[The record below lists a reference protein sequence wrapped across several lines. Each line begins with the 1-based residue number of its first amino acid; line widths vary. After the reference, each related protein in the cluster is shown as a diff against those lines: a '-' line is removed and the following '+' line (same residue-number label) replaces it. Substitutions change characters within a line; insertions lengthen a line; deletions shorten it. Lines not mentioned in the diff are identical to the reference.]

1 MFIRG
6 EAVMGIDAFINE
18 HFAAVSEVANAIV
31 LYSPEVTFSNPTG
44 GETTVPI
51 PLIAVWL
58 GAAAIFF
65 TVYLKFLNVRHFK
78 HAFDCLTHKYDEPD
92 AKGQIS
98 NFDSL
103 AACLSATIG
112 LGNIAGVAVAVTLGG
127 PGAAFWMGVMGIF
140 GMGSKF
146 AEVTLGLKY
155 REFPDSERPDEVC
168 GGPMYYLREAFAKRG
183 MKKLGVVM
191 GAFFALCCIG
201 GAIGGGNMFQA
212 NQVYSQFLYIS
223 GGESGFLH
231 ERGWIFGI
239 VLAVLTGLV
248 TLGGVK
254 SIAAVTAKLTP
265 SMAVLYIIAGL
276 AVLAV
281 NYQNIIPG
289 IGTIFSSAWSLEAG
303 WGGFIGAII
312 VGVKRA
318 TFANEAGLGSAAI
331 IQASAKTDF
340 PVRQGMVGGLG
351 PFLDTFFVCMVTA
364 LVIVVSGVYQNGQ
377 GVEGIALT
385 SQAFE
390 TVFPAFKYVLTLVV
404 FLFAYSTLIVYS
416 YYGEKALG
424 FLIGDRKS
432 TAMAW
437 RVFFLLFVVIGSA
450 ASLDN
455 VIGFADAMFLSMAI
469 PNIIGLYLLAPELK
483 RDVKDYLTLMGLEKP
498 AKIQD

>member
-1 MFIRG
+1 
-6 EAVMGIDAFINE
+6 MGIDAFINE
-18 HFAAVSEVANAIV
+18 HFAAVSKVANDIV
-31 LYSPEVTFSNPTG
+31 FYSPEFTFANPQG
-44 GETTVPI
+44 GETVVAI

-58 GAAAIFF
+58 GVAAIFF
-65 TVYLKFLNVRHFK
+65 TVYLKFLNIRYYK
-78 HAFDCLTHKYDEPD
+78 HAIDCLTHKYDEPG

-146 AEVTLGLKY
+146 AEVTMGLKY
-155 REFPDSERPDEVC
+155 RQFPDPERPDEVA
-168 GGPMYYLREAFAKRG
+168 GGPMYYLRQAFADRG
-183 MKKLGVVM
+183 MKKLGIFM
-191 GAFFALCCIG
+191 GGFFALCCIG

-212 NQVYSQFLYIS
+212 NQVYQQVLYVTGGQTSFLY
-223 GGESGFLH
+223 EK
-231 ERGWIFGI
+231 GWLFGI
-239 VLAVLTGLV
+239 ALAVMAGLV
-248 TLGGVK
+248 TLGGVQRL
-254 SIAAVTAKLTP
+254 AAVTAKLTP
-265 SMAVLYIIAGL
+265 AMAVLYILAGC
-276 AVLAV
+276 AVLIA
-281 NYQNIIPG
+281 NYDNIIPG
-289 IGTIFSSAWSLEAG
+289 IGKIFTSAWSLEAG
-303 WGGFIGAII
+303 WGGVIGAII

-340 PVRQGMVGGLG
+340 PVRQGLVGGLG

-364 LVIVVSGVYQNGQ
+364 LVIVVSGVYENGQ
-377 GVEGIALT
+377 GQEGIALT

-390 TVFPAFKYVLTLVV
+390 TVFPAFKYVLTFVV

-424 FLIGDRKS
+424 YLVGDRKA

-437 RVFFLLFVVIGSA
+437 RVIFLLFVIVGSSV
-450 ASLDN
+450 SLGN
-455 VIGFADAMFLSMAI
+455 VIDFADAMFLSMAI
-469 PNIIGLYLLAPELK
+469 PNIVGLYLLAPELK
-483 RDVKDYLTLMGLEKP
+483 RDVKTYLAQMGLDK
-498 AKIQD
+498 ASSKA

>member
-1 MFIRG
+1 
-6 EAVMGIDAFINE
+6 MGIDAFINE
-18 HFAAVSEVANAIV
+18 HFAAISKTANAIV
-31 LYSPEVTFSNPTG
+31 FYSPEFTFANPQG
-44 GETTVPI
+44 GDTVVAI

-65 TVYLKFLNVRHFK
+65 TFYLKFLNIRHFK
-78 HAFDCLTHKYDEPD
+78 HAIDCLTHKYDEPN

-146 AEVTLGLKY
+146 AEVTMGLKY
-155 REFPDSERPDEVC
+155 RQFPDSERPDEVC

-183 MKKLGVVM
+183 MKTIGILM
-191 GAFFALCCIG
+191 GGFFALCCIG

-212 NQVYSQFLYIS
+212 NQVYQQALYVTGGDTSFLF
-223 GGESGFLH
+223 EK
-231 ERGWIFGI
+231 GWMFGI

-265 SMAVLYIIAGL
+265 AMAVLYIFAGL
-276 AVLAV
+276 TVIAV
-281 NYQNIIPG
+281 NYHNIIPG
-289 IGTIFSSAWSLEAG
+289 ISTIFTSAWSLEAG

-318 TFANEAGLGSAAI
+318 TFANEAGLGIAAI

-364 LVIVVSGVYQNGQ
+364 LVIVVSGVYESGQ
-377 GVEGIALT
+377 GKEGIALT

-390 TVFPAFKYVLTLVV
+390 TVFPAFKYVLTFVV

-424 FLIGDRKS
+424 YMIGDRKV
-432 TAMAW
+432 TAMIW
-437 RVFFLLFVVIGSA
+437 RVSFLFFVIIGSSV
-450 ASLDN
+450 SLGN
-455 VIGFADAMFLSMAI
+455 VIDFADAMFLSMAI
-469 PNIIGLYLLAPELK
+469 PNIVGLYLLAPELK
-483 RDVKDYLTLMGLEKP
+483 RDVKSYLGLMGLEKP
-498 AKIQD
+498 SVPKA